1 MRNVHVIPANR
12 EPVKGDILL
21 RHLWKNT
28 SNECI
33 SWWRYNETVVID
45 KVKQYTTLNGS
56 FRDAVS
62 SFKVQ
67 NIYITANGSFAR
79 GAYVTDG
86 IEVMKATPKLVDAQG
101 LINRR
106 NWRKIVLTTDPEL
119 INDGVEAIVDEFLD
133 WFVKNPSCE
142 EVEVEESTLLN
153 TSRTYLGVDK
163 YKINIPKDDEWL
175 SPMQKLKLKGEH
187 HNPTRVEIVS
197 SKNIHLIGTTEA
209 TRLHNTFNLLRLE
222 KDYDF
227 SPCNL
232 NVYVTKED
240 EDIHDGDFI
249 ITKDGRLVEVS
260 YLLSPDLEGA
270 SKVVLT
276 SDTELTRDGVQSTDD
291 DFLKWMVSNPTRDK
305 VIVTNLYG
313 DFNPAK
319 NVYQIIIPQEAAE
332 PLECKDCN
340 LGLDICTCLEDTL
353 DMDKESIE
361 GCFLANIKYVLQF
374 NNDAQAIRFMEKY
387 FEAKKEQ
394 EGLHSEN
401 DIINAMHSVEL
412 KDNKNYSKIYDGMK
426 KWFIESKNK

>member
-1 MRNVHVIPANR
+1 MRNIHTMETSR
-12 EPVKGDILL
+12 EPIKGDILL
-21 RHLWKNT
+21 RHIWKNNP
-28 SNECI
+28 NECI
-33 SWWRYNETVVID
+33 SWWRYNETID
-45 KVKQYTTLNGS
+45 IDRVKQYTTLNGT
-56 FRDAVS
+56 FRDMYQ
-62 SFKVQ
+62 SFEVR
-67 NIYITANGSFAR
+67 NLYITINGSFSR
-79 GAYVTDG
+79 DEYVTDG
-86 IEVMKATPKLVDAQG
+86 IEVIKATPKLVNAQG
-101 LINRR
+101 LLDRR
-106 NWRKIVLTTDPEL
+106 QWKKIVLTTDPDL
-119 INDGVEAIVDEFLD
+119 IAERVKSAGDEFLD
-133 WFVKNPSCE
+133 WFVRNPSCE

-175 SPMQKLKLKGEH
+175 SPMQKLKLKREH
-187 HNPTRVEIVS
+187 HNPTRVETIS
-197 SKNIHLIGTTEA
+197 PKNIHLIGTTEA

-276 SDTELTRDGVQSTDD
+276 SDTELTREGVQLTDD
-291 DFLKWMVSNPTRDK
+291 NFLKWMVANPTMDK

-319 NVYQIIIPQEAAE
+319 NVYQIIIPQEVVE
-332 PLECKDCN
+332 TSRCKDCN
-340 LGLDICTCLEDTL
+340 LELDICTCLEDTL
-353 DMDKESIE
+353 DMDRESIE

-401 DIINAMHSVEL
+401 DVINAMHSVEL

>member
-1 MRNVHVIPANR
+1 MRNVHIIQSNR
-12 EPVKGDILL
+12 EPIKGDILL

-28 SNECI
+28 SDECI
-33 SWWRYNETVVID
+33 SWWRYNETIVID

-101 LINRR
+101 LVNRR

-119 INDGVEAIVDEFLD
+119 INDGVEAIIDGFLD
-133 WFVKNPSCE
+133 WFVKNPSCGS
-142 EVEVEESTLLN
+142 VEIKHVTKE
-153 TSRTYLGVDK
+153 YVDDQDAYGYDVNY
-163 YKINIPKDDEWL
+163 YKIIIPKDDEWL
-175 SPMQKLKLKGEH
+175 SPMQKFKVRTEPAAG
-187 HNPTRVEIVS
+187 TS
-197 SKNIHLIGTTEA
+197 TSAKNIHLIGTTEA

-227 SPCNL
+227 SPFNL

-426 KWFIESKNK
+426 KWFVESKNK